1 MREKPTI
8 RLDRIAQSAAV
19 KYGFRPEF
27 PPSVTSEVSMMQD
40 RVYPV
45 LPGDTADLR
54 ELPWSSIDNWD
65 SEDLD
70 QLEYCEEAV
79 GGEIHVRVA
88 VADVDMLVRQGS
100 ETDLHAAHNGTS
112 VYTGV
117 VTFPLLPDRLSKGI
131 TSLLP
136 GHDRMAMVVEYS
148 VLPDGSI
155 RPGAVQRALVVNR
168 AKLVYEEVGD
178 WLEGNA
184 PEPAGITGIP
194 GMAGQVRLQSST
206 AQKMRKHRMDQG
218 ALDLET
224 IEARPVMENNRVTD
238 LAIQK
243 PNLARNIIEEF
254 MVAANATMVHL
265 LGTHGVPMIQRVVRV
280 PKNWDA
286 IVEVAAGYNARLP
299 GDPDALALSGF
310 LGSRKNA
317 DPNRFPDLSLTII
330 KLLGPGEYLPLNPG
344 DPPYGHFSMAITDYT
359 HGTAPNRRYVDI
371 INQRLLKSALDKDPA
386 PYSLVDLARHSA
398 WLTDREKAEKK
409 VERFMVKAAAAVLLR
424 DRIGEIFDGLV
435 TGVKDTGCYARII
448 SPPVEG
454 RVMRGE
460 KGLRV
465 GQNIR
470 VRLLKTDPF
479 NGYIDFERVL

>member
-8 RLDRIAQSAAV
+8 RLDTIARSAAV

-27 PPSVTSEVSMMQD
+27 PPAVTSEISRMHE
-40 RVYPV
+40 RVYPG
-45 LPGDTADLR
+45 LPGDTTDMR
-54 ELPWSSIDNWD
+54 EMPWSSIDNWD

-70 QLEYCEEAV
+70 QLEYCEEV
-79 GGEIHVRVA
+79 GGGQIRVRVA
-88 VADVDMLVRQGS
+88 VADVDMYVRQES

-136 GHDRMAMVVEYS
+136 GHDRMAMVVEYL

-155 RPGAVQRALVVNR
+155 RPGGIQRARVLNK
-168 AKLVYEEVGD
+168 AKLVYEDVGD
-178 WLEGNA
+178 WLEGNG
-184 PEPAGITGIP
+184 PEPAGISGVP
-194 GMAGQVRLQSST
+194 GMERQVRLQSST

-224 IEARPVMENNRVTD
+224 IEARPVMENNQVTE
-238 LAIQK
+238 LAVQK
-243 PNLARNIIEEF
+243 PNHARSIIEEF

-265 LGTHGVPMIQRVVRV
+265 LGAHQIPMIQRVVRV

-286 IVEVAAGYNARLP
+286 IVAVAAGYDTRLP
-299 GDPDALALSGF
+299 AEPDALALSGF
-310 LGSRKNA
+310 LASRKDA
-317 DPNRFPDLSLTII
+317 DPVRFPDLSLTII

-371 INQRLLKSALDKDPA
+371 INQRLLKSALDNAPA
-386 PYSLVDLARHSA
+386 PYSPMDLARHSA

-424 DRIGEIFDGLV
+424 DRIGEMFDGLV

-470 VRLLKTDPF
+470 VRLLKTDPY